1 MAKTRSRKEVMT
13 IPDLRKA
20 MTHISVYAKN
30 LVKKSKGNMK
40 YAVKSF
46 QRVWQDT
53 FNKPL
58 GEKIAKEYLLH
69 ISKYRS
75 KTMKRGGG
83 GGPIAPAP
91 LGYRMEPGTSLPY
104 GNNMPYVD
112 YLNKGFVIPM
122 SDNIANC
129 GKINSTAT
137 VPVDMGS
144 NLVKTYGGKRKGK
157 TIKRKKGGNIFTDF
171 VTGASQIVNRPFQ
184 STSPPSIQADLYSQY
199 RGQLTAPG
207 GQTYQTTYQ
216 YRTNSD
222 GLVPLPGSLLNAY
235 NPAISIRTNPGS

>member
-20 MTHISVYAKN
+20 MTDISAYAKN

-46 QRVWQDT
+46 QGVWQDT

-58 GEKIAKEYLLH
+58 GEKIAKEYLAH
-69 ISKYRS
+69 ISKHRS

-83 GGPIAPAP
+83 GPMAPAP

-129 GKINSTAT
+129 GKVDSTVT
-137 VPVDMGS
+137 VPANMGS

-157 TIKRKKGGNIFTDF
+157 TIKKKRGGNIFTKF
-171 VTGASQIVNRPFQ
+171 VNEASQIVNRPFQ
-184 STSPPSIQADLYSQY
+184 STTPPSIQADLYSQY
-199 RGQLTAPG
+199 RGQLPAPG
-207 GQTYQTTYQ
+207 GQAYQTTYQ
-216 YRTNSD
+216 YRTAPD
-222 GLVPLPGSLLNAY
+222 GLVPLPGALLNAY
-235 NPAISIRTNPGS
+235 NPAISIRTNPAS